1 MAIQFPAIGSP
12 QGNSPLA
19 RPAAAAAVTGT
30 TGFGESLNR
39 LTEAV
44 DASTGAANLAV
55 SNMLEGTGDV
65 HEAMIALQ
73 KAETTLELTVQMR
86 NKFVQAYQDIMRMP
100 V

>member
-1 MAIQFPAIGSP
+1 VAIQFPAIGAST
-12 QGNSPLA
+12 
-19 RPAAAAAVTGT
+19 PATAPSATAPVSAESAS
-30 TGFGESLNR
+30 GFGASLNR
-39 LTEAV
+39 LTSDV
-44 DASTGAANLAV
+44 DTSTRDANTAV
-55 SNMLEGTGDV
+55 SRMLDGTGDV